1 MKTNNDGERAS
12 LTHSSYAAAQADLKK
27 HKAGAG
33 LCHDAIDL
41 RPYHRRIWRARCVAA
56 GPRVLRIPCRS
67 AEHWCITHRS
77 TVRPGWWQASWFDAA
92 GPFGHS
98 EHTDWSALVA
108 HVDGSGFGPQ
118 WARVE
123 EVQRG

>member
-1 MKTNNDGERAS
+1 MST
-12 LTHSSYAAAQADLKK
+12 THETRYRGTFATAAG
-27 HKAGAG
+27 HMRTRAG
-33 LCHDAIDL
+33 LLRSVYDAIDL
-41 RPYHRRIWRARCVAA
+41 RPYHRRIWRARVVAG

-67 AEHWCITHRS
+67 ADHWCITHRS

-98 EHTDWSALVA
+98 EHADWAALVA
-108 HVDGSGFGPQ
+108 HVDGSGFGPL